1 VSVPHEVENARER
14 GHAAAVVVPPLA
26 PGYRRYALSLLMIVF
41 MVNFIDRQVI
51 NILAEPIKHD
61 LHLADWQL
69 GVMTGLAFALF
80 YSTVGMPI
88 ARIAERANRPLVIAS
103 AITVWSGFT
112 SLCSTAQSFAHL
124 VLLRVGVGVGEA
136 GCTPPAHSLIMDYA
150 PPEKRASALAFYH
163 VGVPLGSLVGLS
175 VGGLVADA
183 YGWRAAFLW
192 CGLPGLLVAAIV
204 SLTLPEPRKAIRAQL
219 QAEGATRPSFRE
231 TLRYLGCRRSFWLLS
246 LGAAMKAFIAYGQAP
261 FTVSFF
267 YRVHGD
273 EVAATAAHFGLKTG
287 GFLGLSLGIIG
298 GLTGVLGTWIGG
310 QIADRGARRDLR
322 AYATLPAIAGLL
334 AMPVQISAFLA
345 PSATVALGF
354 LVIASVLGSIWSG
367 PVHAAVLGMAPPNM
381 RATTSSILLFI
392 LNAIGLGL
400 GPLCIGALSDL
411 FAGPLGQGSAE
422 GVRWALISASTVAI
436 VMAVLFWTARRT
448 LREDTA

>member
-1 VSVPHEVENARER
+1 MTIANEVEDAAEGEARS
-14 GHAAAVVVPPLA
+14 AVDVPPLS
-26 PGYRRYALSLLMIVF
+26 PGYRRYALTLLMVVF

-51 NILAEPIKHD
+51 NILAEPIKHE
-61 LHLADWQL
+61 LHLADWQI

-80 YSTVGMPI
+80 YSTFGMPI
-88 ARIAERANRPLVIAS
+88 ARIAERANRPFVIAS

-112 SLCSTAQSFAHL
+112 TLCSTAQSFAQL

-163 VGVPLGSLVGLS
+163 VGVPLGSLIGLA
-175 VGGLVADA
+175 VGGVVADA

-192 CGLPGLLVAAIV
+192 CGLPGLVVALAV
-204 SLTLPEPRKAIRAQL
+204 GLTLPEPRKALRVQL
-219 QAEGATRPSFRE
+219 KAMEATRPSFAE
-231 TLRYLGCRRSFWLLS
+231 TLRYLAGKRSFWLMS
-246 LGAAMKAFIAYGQAP
+246 LGAAMKGFVAYGQAP

-298 GLTGVLGTWIGG
+298 GLTGMLGTWIGG
-310 QIADRGARRDLR
+310 QAADYGARRDLR
-322 AYATLPAIAGLL
+322 AYASIPALAGLL
-334 AMPVQISAFLA
+334 TIPVAIGVYLA
-345 PSATVALGF
+345 PSVTVALSLMVVSG
-354 LVIASVLGSIWSG
+354 VLGSIWSG
-367 PVHAAVLGMAPPNM
+367 PVHAAILGVAPANM

-400 GPLCIGALSDL
+400 GPLCVGALSDIL
-411 FAGPLGQGSAE
+411 AGPLGYGSAE
-422 GVRWALISASTVAI
+422 GVRWALISASSVGV
-436 VMAVLFWTARRT
+436 VMAGLFWMARRT
-448 LREDTA
+448 LREDTV